1 MDRPGDNRSHFAQIG
16 LIETQDR
23 VQQLQRKLRLLEAQP
38 EKKVRSYASRERR
51 ERVGSSFE
59 EEAEHAGWHTPE
71 VLPDGSH
78 WYGGVLPTVP
88 RQRSDRATNREKA
101 WEWSNRKNLPPPRQ
115 LLQTLPPKFQ
125 KYQDAVRAKL
135 REKIDNQNEESS
147 LRRKDLLED
156 IEQISKLPDE
166 VVSKSVKKWMV
177 KARKNLSVR
186 RNQLDMHSKM
196 TNEWAI
202 PTLLAE
208 VKRDRGK
215 EDADGD
221 RLLGNRDV
229 SAQRLSF
236 APRP

>member
-1 MDRPGDNRSHFAQIG
+1 MDRQDNRSHFAQIG
-16 LIETQDR
+16 LVETQDR
-23 VQQLQRKLRLLEAQP
+23 VHQLQRKLRQLEAKP
-38 EKKVRSYASRERR
+38 DEKVRRYSSRVRR
-51 ERVGSSFE
+51 ERVSSSLQ
-59 EEAEHAGWHTPE
+59 EEADHPRNPPAE

-88 RQRSDRATNREKA
+88 KQRSDQKTNRDKA
-101 WEWSNRKNLPPPRQ
+101 WEWSNRRNLPPPRQ

-135 REKIDNQNEESS
+135 REKIDNQNEESKE
-147 LRRKDLLED
+147 RRRELHED
-156 IEQISKLPDE
+156 IDQITKLPDE

-177 KARKNLSVR
+177 KARKNLLVR
-186 RNQLDMHSKM
+186 RNQLDMHAKM

-202 PTLLAE
+202 PALLAE
-208 VKRDRGK
+208 VKRDKGK
-215 EDADGD
+215 EDVDGD

-236 APRP
+236 APRS